1 MERERT
7 KCPLWPFC
15 ASTAKNIKWAC
26 GRSEDYRM
34 LSCTLF
40 VGVMLHQAV
49 YPAVIKWSAL
59 KGALDVVDEEVK
71 QVIEEK

>member
-1 MERERT
+1 
-7 KCPLWPFC
+7 
-15 ASTAKNIKWAC
+15 
-26 GRSEDYRM
+26 M

-59 KGALDVVDEEVK
+59 KGALAIVDEEVK